1 MKLSLREQIH
11 AALFAIIIAGLSQLT
26 IPVGLIPLTG
36 QTFAIGLAVTFLGTR
51 TGTMAIIIYLLLGL
65 IGLPVFAGFS
75 SGIGVLLGPTGG
87 YLVGF
92 LFNGLLTGLVVEKT
106 AFRYTGAVI
115 GNIVG
120 ALATLLFGT
129 LWLKWSTGMAWPAAF
144 NGGFVLFIIPGI
156 IKAVAAAYLGIFL
169 RNRLAQPLALR

>member
-1 MKLSLREQIH
+1 M
-11 AALFAIIIAGLSQLT
+11 
-26 IPVGLIPLTG
+26 
-36 QTFAIGLAVTFLGTR
+36 
-51 TGTMAIIIYLLLGL
+51 
-65 IGLPVFAGFS
+65 PVFAGFS

-129 LWLKWSTGMAWPAAF
+129 LWLKWSTDMAWPAAF

-169 RNRLAQPLALR
+169 RNRLAQRLALR